1 VKGAVRS
8 APARSASLLLA
19 ENVQRIADL
28 EAELLMR
35 RSWGER
41 LGDRL
46 VAIAGS
52 PASMLAHAVAF
63 AGWILTNTGM
73 VPGVEIF
80 DPYPFAFLTLVVSL
94 EAIFLSLAVLNNQSR
109 MAFYADRRAHL
120 DLQINLLAEAESTA
134 TLRLLQ
140 QVARSLGVRGDA
152 EHDSAATLAA
162 TTDILDLAKEL
173 ESRLPPPA

>member
-1 VKGAVRS
+1 MEPRPK
-8 APARSASLLLA
+8 PSASLLLA

-28 EAELLMR
+28 EAELLTR

-41 LGDRL
+41 FGDRL
-46 VAIAGS
+46 VALAGS
-52 PASMLAHAVAF
+52 ASCMLAHAIFF
-63 AGWILTNTGM
+63 ASWILANTGM
-73 VPGVEIF
+73 IPGVGIF

-109 MAFYADRRAHL
+109 MAFQADRRAHL

-140 QVARSLGVRGDA
+140 AVARSLGVRDDA
-152 EHDSAATLAA
+152 ADASESTLSA

-173 ESRLPPPA
+173 ETRLPSAS